1 MTQVILW
8 HLKGDSEV
16 LSWIGRKSSN
26 TLRNLCRK
34 DVLWGFTLQMCWKA
48 VTRSLNLRQG
58 KRKGTATWP
67 NKRRANYVMKFP
79 TKILPPP
86 CNFWIKPHSSPCKT
100 SHCSLWEEPLTHISL
115 GKLYSE
121 GTAQIPKH
129 CWKKSSFQTNYSTW
143 QPAQPGSLRANN
155 SSVLAPRSCLN
166 VPKDREFGKLK
177 TSATHSPKRSSKTWN
192 SLSDLTA
199 WSLAF

>member
-1 MTQVILW
+1 MHLVNLLRRKRGRRKKSKHWEWAANSLQAAQLEQHWWRQRCSPRSVLMAQVILW

-34 DVLWGFTLQMCWKA
+34 YVLWGFTLQMCWKA

-129 CWKKSSFQTNYSTW
+129 CWKKSSFQT
-143 QPAQPGSLRANN
+143 
-155 SSVLAPRSCLN
+155 
-166 VPKDREFGKLK
+166 KLI
-177 TSATHSPKRSSKTWN
+177 TM
-192 SLSDLTA
+192 
-199 WSLAF
+199 